1 MKKLR
6 LREAGDMIASD
17 PYNPNKEITIID
29 VIAMELEKLSQNG
42 SIPQAL
48 YSQALDLARGQK
60 KVINNIYSRNGRD
73 IKPIIMLLLRQVRN
87 RLKQLF
93 IYMNKERFQ
102 KLAGLLKESDILDR
116 GEADRIK
123 KGLSRVPKKESYNW
137 ALFQNAVEDKL
148 KQIVDPNARFLIDTD
163 EGMQEPISME
173 FEEIVPSYVKAAKVW
188 CGNSFE
194 RFVRVFEDIDGAKL
208 DTVEEVAE
216 AVVSNDSSELVGMG
230 DLIPS
235 AKPVALLRLH
245 ETAEFVIFED

>member
-1 MKKLR
+1 
-6 LREAGDMIASD
+6 
-17 PYNPNKEITIID
+17 
-29 VIAMELEKLSQNG
+29 
-42 SIPQAL
+42 
-48 YSQALDLARGQK
+48 
-60 KVINNIYSRNGRD
+60 
-73 IKPIIMLLLRQVRN
+73 
-87 RLKQLF
+87 
-93 IYMNKERFQ
+93 MNKERFQ
-102 KLAGLLKESDILDR
+102 KLAGLLKESNILDR

-137 ALFQNAVEDKL
+137 ALFQNAVEGKL

-194 RFVRVFEDIDGAKL
+194 RFVRVFEDIDGTKL

-216 AVVSNDSSELVGMG
+216 AVVSNDSSELVGME
-230 DLIPS
+230 DLIPN